1 LFKDAPVLGSLI
13 NPRLSAED
21 MYFADYHE
29 LQPLLQMVLAQETKD
44 DALHEVAVTAS
55 GLAKAAE
62 LLVGEFTLVAT
73 NVPYVTLRKQSPVLN
88 TFTKDRFPDFKQNLG
103 TSFIARLRE
112 LCTDS
117 GVSAVVAPQDWL
129 FLDVYEEMRRS
140 LLLTTTWHY
149 VVRLGT
155 KAFQSPMWDMNILLF
170 IVSDSKP
177 HGNTAFAAQDVSKF
191 RLAHQKSSALS
202 QIEPLP
208 TLQMPQ
214 LKNPDARIVFES
226 STEAPPLSQIA
237 IALMGVST
245 GDGIRFNRY
254 FWEVPILGSTWSF
267 LQSTVSKTQLYGGQS
282 QILRW
287 EQGHGEIYEL
297 AQSVRHLNHSA
308 QNWARGRPSWGQMGV
323 VISQMGDLS
332 ATLYLGDIYDCNCC
346 AIVPRDPTNL
356 RALWSYCQSTEFS
369 DEVRVLNQALKVPP
383 HTLLKIPFDLA
394 HWQKVAAE
402 KYPHGLPKPF
412 SSDPTQW
419 LFNGQP
425 KGSDQPLQVAVAR
438 LLGYQWPRQTGS
450 GFPDCPALGA
460 DGLEKFADADG
471 IVCLNAIKGEQPA
484 AERLRALLSAAFGG
498 DWTTARQGE
507 LLDAV
512 GYGSKTLE
520 EWLRNGFFEHHCQMF
535 HQRPF
540 IWHIWD
546 GLRDGFSALVNYHKL
561 DRPMLE
567 KLTYTYLGDWIAR
580 QKAAVAAGEEGS
592 DAKLAAAQGLKAAL
606 EKILEGEPPYD
617 IFVRWKPLE
626 KQPIG
631 WDPDL
636 NDGVRLNIRPFMLAQ
651 DMGKKG
657 AGLLR
662 SKPNIKWEKD
672 RGTDVASAPWFKV
685 FKGERIN
692 DHHLTLAEKRK
703 VRGA

>member
-1 LFKDAPVLGSLI
+1 VRF
-13 NPRLSAED
+13 
-21 MYFADYHE
+21 FAVSR
-29 LQPLLQMVLAQETKD
+29 QK
-44 DALHEVAVTAS
+44 
-55 GLAKAAE
+55 LAKAAE
-62 LLVGEFTLVAT
+62 ILAGQFTLVAT

-88 TFTKDRFPDFKQNLG
+88 TFTKDRFPAFKQNLG

-140 LLLTTTWHY
+140 LLLTTTWHC

-170 IVSDSKP
+170 ICSASKP
-177 HGNTAFAAQDVSKF
+177 HDNSAFAAQDVSKF
-191 RLAHQKSSALS
+191 RSAYQKSNALS
-202 QIEPLP
+202 QTKPLCI
-208 TLQMPQ
+208 LQMPQ

-226 STEAPPLSQIA
+226 STEAQPLSQIA

-282 QILRW
+282 EIIRW

-346 AIVPRDPTNL
+346 AIVLKDPTNL
-356 RALWSYCQSTEFS
+356 FALWSFCQSAEFS

-402 KYPHGLPKPF
+402 KYPHGLPRPF

-450 GFPDCPALGA
+450 SFPDCQALEL
-460 DGLEKFADADG
+460 DGLEQCADDDG
-471 IVCLNAIKGEQPA
+471 IVCINPIKGEQPA
-484 AERLRALLSAAFGG
+484 AERLRALFAAPFGSEWTPGTQNELLEQAGFGG
-498 DWTTARQGE
+498 
-507 LLDAV
+507 
-512 GYGSKTLE
+512 KTLE
-520 EWLRNGFFEHHCQMF
+520 DWLRNGFFEQHCQLF

-540 IWHIWD
+540 IWQIWD
-546 GLRDGFSALVNYHKL
+546 GRRDGFSVLVNYHKL
-561 DRPMLE
+561 NRSNLE
-567 KLTYTYLGDWIAR
+567 KLTYTFLGDWIAR
-580 QKAAVAAGEEGS
+580 QRVANDAGEEGS
-592 DAKLAAAQGLKAAL
+592 DARLQAAQELKLKL
-606 EKILEGEPPYD
+606 EKIIEGEAPYD

-631 WDPDL
+631 WEPDL
-636 NDGVRLNIRPFMLAQ
+636 NDGVRLNIRPFVE
-651 DMGKKG
+651 
-657 AGLLR
+657 AGVLR
-662 SKPNIKWEKD
+662 KDPKVNWNKD
-672 RGTDVASAPWFKV
+672 RGKDLASAPWYKV

-692 DHHLTLAEKRK
+692 DHHLTLDEKRK
-703 VRGA
+703 ARGKN